1 MCQIHHQITLGE
13 KEDSQ
18 YNISVQS
25 GATMKKKSRKILAPR
40 NPYAMAAMTK
50 KAGSHR
56 KSNKALRRLLKSGRS
71 SRVEQGTFNPP
82 ARVQSSPFRP
92 LNYD

>member
-1 MCQIHHQITLGE
+1 MSIFLE
-13 KEDSQ
+13 KK
-18 YNISVQS
+18 VKVKVLK
-25 GATMKKKSRKILAPR
+25 TLAPR
-40 NPYAMAAMTK
+40 NPYAMAAMK
-50 KAGSHR
+50 RKAGSHR

-92 LNYD
+92 LIED